1 MDAINYTTPFWI
13 ENITGN
19 TWTIYIYS
27 ITGGEYD
34 MTWTIS
40 VEYSLDGTT
49 WQTFGTTSTT
59 KDSYISQQFSS
70 SQRRVYLRCNTTHWG
85 LFEIDLNNSYSYNIR
100 SDYKM
105 RVGGNIMSLLYG
117 GDFVGK
123 KTFPDDTIV
132 GIFNG
137 LFYKRTELTDVTDLV
152 LPVTHTTSS
161 IPQQGGANNSP
172 GNRCYRSMFE
182 GCTSLVNGPYI
193 ELRSR
198 AAYDLAYCLQRMFYG
213 CNSLKC
219 YYTNLKS
226 ENFRYNSTLSDVASG
241 GICYNFSGALG
252 SVAPASW
259 TIKSITSFYLPT
271 YDRVA
276 EWKTLENENI
286 DKVTDSNNVTIFE
299 YFQDKTVPFYVQNIT
314 NSNETLSIKKSA
326 SGAPTLSIQYSRN
339 RTNWTS
345 LGSTSTTAKTLTV
358 QPGEKIYL
366 RANTNGWG
374 NTSTISNRNSITGI
388 SKVGGNILSLLYGS
402 SFTGSETT
410 FKSTNANAFAYIFR
424 ENSNLRDASEL
435 ILPATT
441 LTNGCYSGMF
451 TSCGSLI
458 HTPKRLPAT
467 TLVTDCYRGM
477 FENCSSIID
486 YPDLPATTLAPTC
499 YRNMFRYCTS
509 LTSAPKLNATTLAIG
524 CYQIMF
530 TYCTGIT
537 KAPDLNAP
545 TLVTDC
551 YNGMFD
557 GCTSLNYV
565 KCLAE
570 NVIDST
576 GNVNNWLRKVA
587 ATGTFVKK
595 AGVNWDSGVSGIPTG
610 WTVTEQQ

>member
-19 TWTIYIYS
+19 TWTIYIDS

-85 LFEIDLNNSYSYNIR
+85 LYDIDLNNSYSYNIR
-100 SDYKM
+100 SDYNM
-105 RVGGNIMSLLYG
+105 RIGGNIMSLLYG

-137 LFYKRTELTDVTDLV
+137 LFYQRTELTDVTDLI

-182 GCTSLVNGPYI
+182 GCTSLVNGPHI
-193 ELRSR
+193 ELRHR
-198 AAYDLAYCLQRMFYG
+198 GTNDLAYCLQRMFYG
-213 CNSLKC
+213 CNTLKC

-226 ENFRYNSTLSDVASG
+226 ENYRYNSTLSGVAAG

-252 SVAPASW
+252 SITPSSW
-259 TIKSITSFYLPT
+259 TIKNITSFYLPT
-271 YDRVA
+271 YDRVV
-276 EWKTLENENI
+276 EWKTPENENV
-286 DKVTDSNNVTIFE
+286 DKVTDNNNVTIFE

-326 SGAPTLSIQYSRN
+326 SGAPTLSVQYSRN
-339 RTNWTS
+339 RKDWTS
-345 LGSTSTTAKTLTV
+345 MSSTSTTARTLTV

-366 RANTNGWG
+366 RCSANGWG
-374 NTSTISNRNSITGI
+374 STSTLSTRNSITGV
-388 SKVGGNILSLLYGS
+388 SKVGGNIMSLLYGS
-402 SFTGSETT
+402 NFTGDETS
-410 FKSTNANAFAYIFR
+410 FPSTNTNVFAYIFR
-424 ENSNLRDASEL
+424 ENSNLLDASEL

-441 LTNGCYSGMF
+441 LANGCYCGMF
-451 TSCGSLI
+451 TQDRSLV
-458 HTPKRLPAT
+458 HGPKRLPAKVLT
-467 TLVTDCYRGM
+467 TDCYRGM
-477 FENCSSIID
+477 FEYCNSLSEC
-486 YPDLPATTLAPTC
+486 PDLPATTLATTC
-499 YRNMFRYCTS
+499 YRGMFIQCTS
-509 LTSAPKLNATTLAIG
+509 LTTAPKLNATTLTTG

-530 TYCTGIT
+530 RYCTGIT
-537 KAPDLNAP
+537 KAPDLNAS
-545 TLVTDC
+545 TLVADC
-551 YNGMFD
+551 YRGMFD

-570 NVIDST
+570 NNITPD
-576 GNVNNWLRKVA
+576 GNVYIWLQNVA
-587 ATGTFVKK
+587 ATGTFVKA
-595 AGVNWDSGVSGIPTG
+595 AGSVWETGANGIPSG
-610 WTVTEQQ
+610 WTVVEE